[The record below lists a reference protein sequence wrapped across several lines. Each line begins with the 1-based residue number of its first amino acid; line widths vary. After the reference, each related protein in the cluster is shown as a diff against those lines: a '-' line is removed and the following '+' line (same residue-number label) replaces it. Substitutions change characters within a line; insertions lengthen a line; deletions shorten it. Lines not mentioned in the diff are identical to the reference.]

1 MCSYSPRESVTAAET
16 DRSAFVESLKDKCL
30 ALDTKL
36 QDIKCHQEEAKVQL
50 STQMDDLG
58 TLQGTTSRNLD
69 LVEQT
74 QVKLDEQRKT
84 VQGIQEELG
93 QLKGKY
99 GDGESGPRSGS
110 PAEPLGLDK
119 PTMALGLASRIL
131 TLVLSGSMIVS
142 AHTLANQAREISK
155 ITKQLSG
162 DVSKPPDSMGE
173 ESASPIKPVGWA
185 GLYSDKI
192 DIVNR
197 GDNEVS
203 DRSGYSQ
210 TQLSG
215 REIIRMRQ
223 ESKASSPKE
232 TMSSLGNVTSGDIAI
247 EPDISRTSKWSRG
260 SGYGHISE
268 SRSSGG
274 DSGDPFESIKSRSSN
289 RYSGY
294 GTPGSGYGYTSSSR
308 SSGGDNRD
316 RSSRS
321 QSSQARSGP
330 YDISSQEQVLW
341 DMVWNSSTRKDAH
354 SSRPH
359 RMSKLSEDD
368 PPTQGS
374 QSAISPIC
382 PTLTMPFGDLTSDPR
397 LISERKTETSTKS
410 RASGVSRR

>member
-1 MCSYSPRESVTAAET
+1 MSTHQVIPEDSVQAINHSCLTSESCVRSCSYSPRESVTAAET
-16 DRSAFVESLKDKCL
+16 DRSAFAESLKDKCL

-50 STQMDDLG
+50 NTQMDGLG
-58 TLQGTTSRNLD
+58 TLQGTTSKNLD

-99 GDGESGPRSGS
+99 GDSESGLRSGS
-110 PAEPLGLDK
+110 PAEPLGLDR

-173 ESASPIKPVGWA
+173 ESTSPTKPVGWA

-192 DIVNR
+192 DIVNQ
-197 GDNEVS
+197 GDYEVS

-215 REIIRMRQ
+215 GEIIRMRH

-232 TMSSLGNVTSGDIAI
+232 TMSSLGNVTSGNIAFELDI
-247 EPDISRTSKWSRG
+247 
-260 SGYGHISE
+260 
-268 SRSSGG
+268 
-274 DSGDPFESIKSRSSN
+274 SRSSN
-289 RYSGY
+289 RYSDY
-294 GTPGSGYGYTSSSR
+294 ETPRSGYGYTSSSR
-308 SSGGDNRD
+308 SSGGDSRD

-321 QSSQARSGP
+321 QSSQARSRT
-330 YDISSQEQVLW
+330 YDIYSEEQVLW
-341 DMVWNSSTRKDAH
+341 DMVWNSPTRKDTH

-382 PTLTMPFGDLTSDPR
+382 PALTMPFGDLTSDPR

-410 RASGVSRR
+410 RASRR